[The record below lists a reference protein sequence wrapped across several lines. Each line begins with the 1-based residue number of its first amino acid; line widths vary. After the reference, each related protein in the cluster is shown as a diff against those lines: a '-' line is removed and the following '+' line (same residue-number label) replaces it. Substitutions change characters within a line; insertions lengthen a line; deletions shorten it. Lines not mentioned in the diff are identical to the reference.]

1 MAILRNASKTYNSC
15 NTMVNIDSLNK
26 TSVGQVLRSRDLQTA
41 RMCVCNKS
49 SKNIGGAELEYVLIN
64 SNALINTTISL
75 QILYVIPTQVIEIP
89 MKQANFE
96 FNGDK
101 YDNQM
106 IFQVW
111 YPKED
116 IRDPDADKKVRSQ

>member
-1 MAILRNASKTYNSC
+1 MS
-15 NTMVNIDSLNK
+15 SLIVMLSLIPLYHYK
-26 TSVGQVLRSRDLQTA
+26 FCLCVA
-41 RMCVCNKS
+41 R
-49 SKNIGGAELEYVLIN
+49 
-64 SNALINTTISL
+64 
-75 QILYVIPTQVIEIP
+75 IPTQVIEIP